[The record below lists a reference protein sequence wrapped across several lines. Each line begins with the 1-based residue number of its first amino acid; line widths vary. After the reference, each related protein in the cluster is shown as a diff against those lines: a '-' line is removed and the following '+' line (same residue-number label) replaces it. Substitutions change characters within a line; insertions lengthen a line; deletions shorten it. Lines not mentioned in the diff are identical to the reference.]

1 MPSTLISDRRL
12 VLARPELAA
21 ASLEGV
27 ARAAA
32 YGDPEPLI
40 CVKPSA
46 ALRARPDAGVEQMTQ
61 LLFGEAFDVLDE
73 SDGWAFGQARRD
85 RYVGYVEAAS
95 LGAPVGLPTH
105 WASHL
110 RTYAFV
116 EPDVKAPMAGL
127 ISMNSLC
134 LVEGREGRFSK
145 VAGLGFVHYGHLKPI
160 GEYRDDPAAVA
171 LEYLGAPY
179 HWGGRESLGVDCS
192 GLVQNAL
199 HACGMS
205 CPRDSDL
212 QAAEL
217 GDAIDPG
224 ELARGDL
231 VGWTGHIGIMI
242 DTTRIVHA
250 NGHHMATTV
259 ERLDEVVER
268 IAASG
273 SGRPTAYRRL
283 RRP

>member
-127 ISMNSLC
+127 ISMNSLVV
-134 LVEGREGRFSK
+134 VEAIEGRFSRI
-145 VAGLGFVHYGHLKPI
+145 AGLGWVHHGHLTPI
-160 GEYRDDPAAVA
+160 GEYRRDWAAVA

-217 GDAIDPG
+217 GDAID
-224 ELARGDL
+224 RG
-231 VGWTGHIGIMI
+231 
-242 DTTRIVHA
+242 
-250 NGHHMATTV
+250 
-259 ERLDEVVER
+259 
-268 IAASG
+268 
-273 SGRPTAYRRL
+273 
-283 RRP
+283 